1 MMQSPATR
9 PPMLAWFVLI
19 VSAFILLS
27 MLPIV
32 FMTAILP
39 IWRPEEFSVVSMV
52 MLLVALSFAAGA
64 LLAIR
69 WSKQTIGT
77 AVRRNSALEEKS
89 SELPS
94 AFPEAEKAGEKKKP
108 VWPWLVIAP
117 GALLLVS
124 TGPGAVML
132 PIMPLFL
139 AGMSTD
145 SGNTSAYVPALI
157 ILIGYG
163 IIGIY
168 GYWLFRAIKVLRKA

>member
-1 MMQSPATR
+1 MTQLPAKR
-9 PPMLAWFVLI
+9 PPIFAWFILI
-19 VSAFILLS
+19 VSAFFLVS

-39 IWRPEEFSVVSMV
+39 VWRPEEFSIVSV
-52 MLLVALSFAAGA
+52 IMLLIALSFAAGA

-69 WSKQTIGT
+69 WAKRTIGDAAQPNT
-77 AVRRNSALEEKS
+77 
-89 SELPS
+89 
-94 AFPEAEKAGEKKKP
+94 EAEEASTEHPPSFSEGEEAEEKKKP

-145 SGNTSAYVPALI
+145 SGNTPDYVPALI

-168 GYWLFRAIKVLRKA
+168 GYWVFRAIKALRKT

>member
-1 MMQSPATR
+1 MTKLNAKRLPIF
-9 PPMLAWFVLI
+9 AWFILI
-19 VSAFILLS
+19 VSAFFLVS

-39 IWRPEEFSVVSMV
+39 VWRPEEFSIVSV
-52 MLLVALSFAAGA
+52 IMLLIALSFAAGA

-69 WSKQTIGT
+69 WAKRTIGDAAQPNT
-77 AVRRNSALEEKS
+77 
-89 SELPS
+89 
-94 AFPEAEKAGEKKKP
+94 EAEEASTEHPPSFSEGEEAEEKKKP

-145 SGNTSAYVPALI
+145 SGTTPDYVPALI

-168 GYWLFRAIKVLRKA
+168 GYWVFRAIKALRKT

>member
-1 MMQSPATR
+1 MTQSPAKR
-9 PPMLAWFVLI
+9 PPILAWFILI
-19 VSAFILLS
+19 VSAFFLVS

-39 IWRPEEFSVVSMV
+39 IWRPEEFSIVSV
-52 MLLVALSFAAGA
+52 IMLLIALSFAAGA

-69 WSKQTIGT
+69 WAKRTIGDAAQPNT
-77 AVRRNSALEEKS
+77 
-89 SELPS
+89 
-94 AFPEAEKAGEKKKP
+94 EAEEASTEHPSSFSEGEEGKGKKKP

-117 GALLLVS
+117 GALLLIT
-124 TGPGAVML
+124 TGPGAIML

-145 SGNTSAYVPALI
+145 SGNTPDYVPALI

-168 GYWLFRAIKVLRKA
+168 GYWVFRAIKTLRKT